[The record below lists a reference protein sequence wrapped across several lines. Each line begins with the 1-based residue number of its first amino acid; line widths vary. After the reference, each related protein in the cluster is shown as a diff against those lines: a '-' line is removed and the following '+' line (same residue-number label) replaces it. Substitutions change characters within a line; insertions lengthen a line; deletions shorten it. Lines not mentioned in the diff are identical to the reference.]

1 MFVIDAFIGNW
12 GRHNGNWEFLYTHKN
27 DHMEIAPIFDCG
39 SVLFPQIDDEL
50 IKKVILSKAK
60 MNARVY
66 DVPTSANLID
76 AKEANYD
83 KAISSKQFDDCT
95 NALKRILPRIDL
107 SGINKLIDSVEHL
120 SQMQKKFLK
129 RILKLRKGIM
139 LMIYLNRLIKRHSTS

>member
-1 MFVIDAFIGNW
+1 
-12 GRHNGNWEFLYTHKN
+12 
-27 DHMEIAPIFDCG
+27 
-39 SVLFPQIDDEL
+39 
-50 IKKVILSKAK
+50 

>member
-12 GRHNGNWEFLYTHKN
+12 DRHNGNWGFLYTQKN